1 MSKLTTLITGAGV
14 PTIVQGQAQL
24 ESALVIGDVDTAM
37 PLQGI
42 KISIDGETK
51 LDISGSQPLVNA
63 FAKFMNRIC
72 GTVIGLIIR
81 VATGRINGNT
91 TYTFTNNGATVPDVY
106 AFSDNSNGVPVIG
119 STKGINALSNET
131 FTQFSAL
138 FITPAANV
146 ASLDVIWAD
155 GTTQNMSVIEM
166 DAHFSEL
173 NDTEANGRLD
183 AVVTTCDNRTQCF
196 RSVKVNATTAVTV
209 AAIKLPQSYF
219 DSIKG

>member
-1 MSKLTTLITGAGV
+1 MSKLTTLLTGAGV
-14 PTIVQGQAQL
+14 STIVQGQAQL
-24 ESALVIGDVDTAM
+24 ESAIVIGDVDTAM

-42 KISIDGETK
+42 KISINGETK
-51 LDISGSQPLVNA
+51 LDISGSQPLVSA

-131 FTQFSAL
+131 FTKFSAL
-138 FITPAANV
+138 FITPSANV

-155 GTTQNMSVIEM
+155 GTTQNMSVLEM

-183 AVVTTCDNRTQCF
+183 AVVTTCDNRSQCF
-196 RSVKVNATTAVTV
+196 QSVKVNATTAVTV

-219 DSIKG
+219 DSIK